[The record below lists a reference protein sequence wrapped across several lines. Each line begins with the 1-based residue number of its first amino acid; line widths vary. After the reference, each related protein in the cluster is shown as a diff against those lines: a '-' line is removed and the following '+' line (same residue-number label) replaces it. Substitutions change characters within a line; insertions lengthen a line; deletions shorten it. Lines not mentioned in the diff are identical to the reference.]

1 MELQEFKVLLEVKYK
16 VLMDLLVLQVS
27 LEIKVLPDEK
37 VLKAN

>member
-37 VLKAN
+37 VLKVN